1 MHVNLQRAVRWEPI
15 RQSRTFVDRVNRLLR
30 EIFAKQSVMAPTK
43 RPAQNE
49 KTKKNVAWKRVRIDA
64 EASSKEKS
72 LKDRPRAFL
81 AMSRKGSGA
90 MDIDSPNVSNTSLSD
105 FNYLV
110 ITDAEDEDVE
120 MKDAE
125 DEEMVDAGPLNYHR
139 LSLVDDDLSGDF
151 KEEVESLVNRF
162 ISGAKSMREIRAARR
177 SAERARQVDLTD
189 DEAGRDVG
197 VEEVDPGPP
206 RRSRIEGKTPR
217 EIREERRLAEK
228 ARRAFLTDEEDE
240 GEEEE
245 EVEEEANEEEETY
258 SNVDDDEGDEDIEGA
273 WAKVDDGGSQGSSD
287 KTLVEEGVQNISTV
301 DGDAIIQREPLEVEE
316 LGSDADAEGETD
328 EEGELAASVD
338 VGNQG
343 VSNKISFNVNVNV
356 GREEVVKKQVKL
368 EDIDFTTGAAA
379 RYIEFMK
386 QRGHEASK
394 LFGSGSTHDEP
405 ALSDSS
411 SSSEDEEELSASKS
425 EEQDYVDVP
434 SITGGDGSKDGNA
447 KDADDHNDSYLV
459 YRRDKKIDKVLS
471 DRLGTIAR
479 VLNFMARARVSGIE
493 IGNFEALAAV
503 EHEKWAELVDSPEH
517 AAEFLAKT
525 LFEMPVL
532 DVFLLSK
539 RAAELQ
545 SEMKLLGVII

>member
-1 MHVNLQRAVRWEPI
+1 
-15 RQSRTFVDRVNRLLR
+15 
-30 EIFAKQSVMAPTK
+30 MAPTK

-64 EASSKEKS
+64 EASSEEKS

-90 MDIDSPNVSNTSLSD
+90 MDIDSPNISNTSLSD

-120 MKDAE
+120 M
-125 DEEMVDAGPLNYHR
+125 VDAGPLNYHR
-139 LSLVDDDLSGDF
+139 LSVLDDDLSSDF
-151 KEEVESLVNRF
+151 KEEVELLVNGF

-177 SAERARQVDLTD
+177 SAERARLVDLTD

-228 ARRAFLTDEEDE
+228 ARRAFLTDDEDE
-240 GEEEE
+240 EGDGEAEAED
-245 EVEEEANEEEETY
+245 EVNEEEETY
-258 SNVDDDEGDEDIEGA
+258 SNVDDDEGEEDVEGP

-328 EEGELAASVD
+328 EEGELAANVD

-356 GREEVVKKQVKL
+356 GREEIVKKQVKL

-394 LFGSGSTHDEP
+394 LFGSGSTPDEP

-411 SSSEDEEELSASKS
+411 SSSEDEEEESASKS
-425 EEQDYVDVP
+425 EELDYVDVP

-545 SEMKLLGVII
+545 SEMKQLGVII